1 MQIKICGM
9 RDAQNIQDLLEL
21 QPDYIGFIFY
31 PNSKRFISIDAF
43 LALNLDSYTTQKVGV
58 FVNEDIKKVIQI
70 ATLAELDYI
79 QLHGDETVEYCEN
92 LKYLDFKIIKAFGIH
107 EKFDFQVLNEY
118 QEVCEYFLFDT
129 KTNEYGGSG
138 KTFDWKLLD
147 QYSLNKKI
155 FLSGGLKLEHLA
167 SIKSLPYYS
176 KIQALDFNSQLEI
189 SPTFKNIQLCSAL
202 ISEIKAL

>member
-129 KTNEYGGSG
+129 KTSEYGGSG

-189 SPTFKNIQLCSAL
+189 SPAFKNIQLCSAL
-202 ISEIKAL
+202 ISEIKAH